1 MKWIIV
7 DGNFIPV
14 ENCKYINFT
23 NSMQDHEYN
32 VTINVS
38 ISGNIIKK
46 STYYSKLGKISQ
58 EEVESEFYSFIMDSC
73 ITIFDFYNVCK
84 TIERRGKD

>member
-7 DGNFIPV
+7 DGNFILV

-23 NSMQDHEYN
+23 NSRNYTEYN
-32 VTINVS
+32 ITINVC

-58 EEVESEFYSFIMDSC
+58 EEVESIFYSFIMDSG
-73 ITIFDFYNVCK
+73 ITVFDFYKVCK
-84 TIERRGKD
+84 SIERKDKN